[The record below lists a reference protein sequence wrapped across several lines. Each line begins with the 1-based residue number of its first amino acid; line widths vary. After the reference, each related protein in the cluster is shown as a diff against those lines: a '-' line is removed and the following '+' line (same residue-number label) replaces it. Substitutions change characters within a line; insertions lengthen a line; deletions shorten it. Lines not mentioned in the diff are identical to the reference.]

1 VFGGGVLGCAKDYV
15 HCCGLLGGGSTI
27 AWGGLRFS
35 VFFFFFLTAEGLCLE
50 VGGFY
55 GLIWQAMERLG
66 IVDNDCAEMVVV
78 VVLAQLG

>member
-35 VFFFFFLTAEGLCLE
+35 VFFFFFSNAGRVVCCRWWGLRFDLASNGE
-50 VGGFY
+50 AWNSG
-55 GLIWQAMERLG
+55 QRL
-66 IVDNDCAEMVVV
+66 C
-78 VVLAQLG
+78 